1 MANTKKA
8 KETTAKERLERL
20 ETEYDEVAER
30 LSRLNKSLFK
40 DTEKER
46 KAFLKKVGQEQYAL
60 LVEQQEFMTA
70 YRDTLAKRIQLFKF
84 EHKGEL

>member
-1 MANTKKA
+1 MANTK
-8 KETTAKERLERL
+8 TAKERLERL

-40 DTEKER
+40 DTKKECE
-46 KAFLKKVGQEQYAL
+46 AFIKKVGQEQYSL

>member
-46 KAFLKKVGQEQYAL
+46 KAFLKKWDKNNMRCL
-60 LVEQQEFMTA
+60 LNS
-70 YRDTLAKRIQLFKF
+70 RNL
-84 EHKGEL
+84 